1 MPEGKPAGVPCVNL
15 DAEYR
20 CRIFG
25 SPERPEVCASLKPDP
40 EMCGS
45 CREEALAF
53 LARLEELTR
62 P

>member
-1 MPEGKPAGVPCVNL
+1 MPQGKPAGVPCVNL
-15 DAEYR
+15 DAEFR

-25 SPERPEVCASLKPDP
+25 SPARPRVCSSLKPGP

-53 LARLEELTR
+53 LAQLEELTR